1 MELLLKKLKIPYDQ
15 NTKLPDDPAILL
27 LGIYQKKKINS
38 KRYIYPKVHSNIIY
52 NCHNMEANEQIKKLL
67 YIYIYSYVGLIPGSG
82 RSPGGGHGNHS
93 SILA

>member
-27 LGIYQKKKINS
+27 LGIYQKNNNNNNS
-38 KRYIYPKVHSNIIY
+38 KRYIHPKVHSNIIY

-67 YIYIYSYVGLIPGSG
+67 YIYIFICGFDPWIRKIPW
-82 RSPGGGHGNHS
+82 RRTWQP
-93 SILA
+93 L